1 MSPNVHH
8 SPALREALGLPAS
21 PTPTATT
28 ADGETMSQPEARLG
42 TAIRR
47 ECIARGA
54 FAFKI
59 HGGPT
64 MMAGLPDLI
73 MCYRGQFIGMEI
85 KVPDPSSQPSV
96 IQRRRIKEIRDAGGR
111 AYVVRSV
118 ESAVRILARVDA
130 ELDGEDA
137 LPTIEP

>member
-1 MSPNVHH
+1 MRISDWSSDVCSSDLQH

-21 PTPTATT
+21 PTPSQTR

-47 ECIARGA
+47 ACIARGA

-73 MCYRGQFIGMEI
+73 MCYRGRFIGMEI
-85 KVPDPSSQPSV
+85 KVPDPSSQPST
-96 IQRRRIKEIRDAGGR
+96 IQR
-111 AYVVRSV
+111 
-118 ESAVRILARVDA
+118 
-130 ELDGEDA
+130 
-137 LPTIEP
+137 

>member
-1 MSPNVHH
+1 MPNVFH

-21 PTPTATT
+21 PTPIDAR

-42 TAIRR
+42 SAIRR
-47 ECIARGA
+47 ACIERAA
-54 FAFKI
+54 FGFKI

-73 MCYRGQFIGMEI
+73 FCYRGQFVALEVKMPEG
-85 KVPDPSSQPSV
+85 KVSV
-96 IQRRRIKEIRDAGGR
+96 IQKRRIREIRDAGGR

-118 ESAVRILARVDA
+118 SAAMRVLDAVDKSLDAHRPGDSESA
-130 ELDGEDA
+130 
-137 LPTIEP
+137 

>member
-1 MSPNVHH
+1 MSPNLHH

-21 PTPTATT
+21 TTPTATR
-28 ADGETMSQPEARLG
+28 ADGDTMSQPEARLG
-42 TAIRR
+42 SEIRR
-47 ECIARGA
+47 ACIARGA

-85 KVPDPSSQPSV
+85 KVPDPSSQPSA
-96 IQRRRIKEIRDAGGR
+96 IQRRRIREIRDAAGK
-111 AYVVRSV
+111 AFVVRSV
-118 ESAVRILARVDA
+118 ASAMRILDAVDA
-130 ELDGEDA
+130 ELDSLDA
-137 LPTIEP
+137 HEA

>member
-1 MSPNVHH
+1 
-8 SPALREALGLPAS
+8 LPAS
-21 PTPTATT
+21 TTPTDAR

-42 TAIRR
+42 SEIRR
-47 ECIARGA
+47 ECIKRGA

-64 MMAGLPDLI
+64 MMVGLPDLI
-73 MCYRGQFIGMEI
+73 MCYRGVFVAMEI

-96 IQRRRIKEIRDAGGR
+96 IQRRRIKEIREAGGR

-118 ESAVRILARVDA
+118 QSAMRVLARVDA
-130 ELDGEDA
+130 ELDGQDA

>member
-1 MSPNVHH
+1 MSPNLHQ

-21 PTPTATT
+21 PTPTATR
-28 ADGETMSQPEARLG
+28 ADGEIMSQPEARLG
-42 TAIRR
+42 SEIRR
-47 ECIARGA
+47 ECIKRGA

-64 MMAGLPDLI
+64 MMAGLPDLVI
-73 MCYRGQFIGMEI
+73 CYRGQFIGMEI

-96 IQRRRIKEIRDAGGR
+96 IQRRRIKEIREAGGR

-118 ESAVRILARVDA
+118 ASAVRILAKVDA
-130 ELDGEDA
+130 ALDGEHA
-137 LPTIEP
+137 LPVIEP

>member
-1 MSPNVHH
+1 
-8 SPALREALGLPAS
+8 
-21 PTPTATT
+21 
-28 ADGETMSQPEARLG
+28 MSQPEARLG
-42 TAIRR
+42 SAIRR
-47 ECIARGA
+47 ECIKRGA

-73 MCYRGQFIGMEI
+73 MCYRGHFIAMEI

-96 IQRRRIKEIRDAGGR
+96 IQRRRIKEIRESGGR

-118 ESAVRILARVDA
+118 ASAMRILDAVDRDIDSQHGDDSTGA
-130 ELDGEDA
+130 
-137 LPTIEP
+137 

>member
-1 MSPNVHH
+1 
-8 SPALREALGLPAS
+8 
-21 PTPTATT
+21 
-28 ADGETMSQPEARLG
+28 MSQPESRLG
-42 TAIRR
+42 SEIRR
-47 ECIARGA
+47 ACIKRGA

-73 MCYRGQFIGMEI
+73 MCYRGRFIGMEI

-96 IQRRRIKEIRDAGGR
+96 IQRRRIKEIRDAAGA

-118 ESAVRILARVDA
+118 ESAMRILARVDA

>member
-1 MSPNVHH
+1 MTHTH

-21 PTPTATT
+21 PTPTATR

-42 TAIRR
+42 SEIRR
-47 ECIARGA
+47 ECIKRGA
-54 FAFKI
+54 FAFKV

-85 KVPDPSSQPSV
+85 KVPDPSSQPSK
-96 IQRRRIKEIRDAGGR
+96 IQRRRIAEIRESGGR

-118 ESAVRILARVDA
+118 ASAMRILDAVDA
-130 ELDGEDA
+130 ELDSSPLDDV
-137 LPTIEP
+137 L